1 MQDHSGLV
9 SNVLLP
15 SWSVQ
20 AEDAKKAEEKKDE
33 PKEDDDDEVSELFL
47 TAAVTGP

>member
-15 SWSVQ
+15 CCSVQ

-33 PKEDDDDEVSELFL
+33 PKEDDDDEVSEPFL
-47 TAAVTGP
+47 TAAVKVA